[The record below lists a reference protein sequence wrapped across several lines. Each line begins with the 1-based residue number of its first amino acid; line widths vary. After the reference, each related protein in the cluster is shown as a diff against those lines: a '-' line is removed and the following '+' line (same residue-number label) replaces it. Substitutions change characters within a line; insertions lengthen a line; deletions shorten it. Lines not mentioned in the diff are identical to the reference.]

1 MNTWWGTQN
10 PDDVYFICT
19 FDWSGLGWPMLY
31 ATEIDDYYWDFG
43 NGYVPFFVVI
53 GAYNILMYAN
63 NDYQPALNMVPE
75 AIASFEELEPPE
87 NLNVE
92 CIDNYALFTWDAPAG
107 PTEFYED
114 FEGTFPPDGW
124 LKLNPDGGTG
134 WEPLE
139 VGTTPIPGWTG
150 GEATAC
156 PDGGSWQAFC
166 TYTTG
171 GATSN
176 DQWLITPQI
185 TVAAGDVLDFYMIY
199 FFDNYADHVEILIS
213 TTVQNDPVAFDTVV
227 DIIDLSAGSPTDW
240 TAYSYNLTDF
250 VSAGTDVYIAF
261 RETVADNL
269 ADGSAISIDNVYVG
283 QPTDMTPVTPVITQ
297 KETRVERAVNYVH
310 VPNTHIV
317 NSRDLLGYNVYLDD
331 MGTVLANVGFD
342 VFEYQYFDLVN
353 GVNYIAGVSAV
364 YDEGESDIVEFPFT
378 YTGVGADNIVNITTA
393 LKGNYPNPFN
403 PVTNIA
409 FSLGEPGHVTLE
421 VYNVKGEKVR
431 TLVDAVLPADNH
443 VITWNSVDDNNKS
456 VSSGVYIY
464 KMISEGNSGEYTS
477 TKKMILLK

>member
-1 MNTWWGTQN
+1 MKKLVLFLIAVFVLAG
-10 PDDVYFICT
+10 F
-19 FDWSGLGWPMLY
+19 LY
-31 ATEIDDYYWDFG
+31 AQD
-43 NGYVPFFVVI
+43 
-53 GAYNILMYAN
+53 
-63 NDYQPALNMVPE
+63 
-75 AIASFEELEPPE
+75 PPV
-87 NLNVE
+87 NVNVE
-92 CIDNYALFTWDAPAG
+92 CIDDYALLTWEEPAG
-107 PTEFYED
+107 PTEFFED
-114 FEGTFPPDGW
+114 FEGTYPPDGW

-176 DQWLITPQI
+176 DQWLVTPQI
-185 TVAAGDVLDFYMIY
+185 NIQADNVLDFYMIY
-199 FFDNYADHVEILIS
+199 YFDNYADHVEILIS
-213 TTVQNDPVAFDTVV
+213 TTVQNDPAAFDTVV
-227 DIIDLSAGSPTDW
+227 DIIDFPVGSPDDW
-240 TAYSYNLTDF
+240 VAYSYNLTDF
-250 VSAGTDVYIAF
+250 VTAGTDVYIGF
-261 RETVADNL
+261 RENVADNL

-283 QPTDMTPVTPVITQ
+283 LPTDMTPVTPVIAK
-297 KETRVERAVNYVH
+297 KETCIERAVNYVH

-331 MGTVLANVGFD
+331 MGTVLANVGID
-342 VFEYQYFDLVN
+342 VFEYQFFDLVN
-353 GVNYIAGVSAV
+353 GVDYIAGVSAI

-378 YTGVGADNIVNITTA
+378 YTGTGTDNIVNITTA

-409 FSLGEPGHVTLE
+409 FSLSEPGYVTLE

-431 TLVDAVLPADNH
+431 TLVNKVLAADNH
-443 VITWNSVDDNNKS
+443 VITWDGKDKAGKQ
-456 VSSGVYIY
+456 VSSGLYFY